1 MKNAFD
7 GFLSRLEMA
16 NERISGLEGRS
27 IDISKKEK
35 QREKKNEN
43 KSKQRQNDNPLP
55 PTRTG
60 YPELWDNY
68 KQCNVCIRRLPEY
81 KKQRKKQKTYSKQS

>member
-7 GFLSRLEMA
+7 GFISRLKMA
-16 NERISGLEGRS
+16 NERISGLEDRS

-43 KSKQRQNDNPLP
+43 KSKQRQNNNPP

-60 YPELWDNY
+60 HPELWDNY
-68 KQCNVCIRRLPEY
+68 EQCNVWIRRMPEY
-81 KKQRKKQKTYSKQS
+81 KKQRKTQRTYSKQS